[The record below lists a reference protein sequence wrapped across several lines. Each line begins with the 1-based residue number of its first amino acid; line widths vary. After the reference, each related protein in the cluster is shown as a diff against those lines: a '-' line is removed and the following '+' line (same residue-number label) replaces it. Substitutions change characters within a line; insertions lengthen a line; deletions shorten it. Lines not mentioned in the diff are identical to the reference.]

1 MNSPYS
7 SPRVH
12 RSAVVIPA
20 KLHSLVAAAWE
31 YFRLCSTWMRSLA
44 LIVSPRTTTS
54 LIGE

>member
-7 SPRVH
+7 WPRAH

-31 YFRLCSTWMRSLA
+31 YFRLCSTWIRSFA

-54 LIGE
+54 LTGE

>member
-7 SPRVH
+7 WPRVH

-20 KLHSLVAAAWE
+20 KLHSLVAAVCE
-31 YFRLCSTWMRSLA
+31 YFKLCSTWIRSLA
-44 LIVSPRTTTS
+44 LIVSPRTSTS

>member
-7 SPRVH
+7 SPRAH
-12 RSAVVIPA
+12 RSAVAIPA

-31 YFRLCSTWMRSLA
+31 YFRLCSTWMRSFA

-54 LIGE
+54 LTGE